1 MCDRFQILFSS
12 KKLDKGEETITHIGG
27 RNVLGEVWSIK
38 LEQAFEGFQS
48 GNWAFFI
55 TTNRQTYDVEI
66 LKSEQ
71 GLKICS
77 VGTERNLILEL
88 ADCPR

>member
-48 GNWAFFI
+48 GNWEFFI
-55 TTNRQTYDVEI
+55 TTNMQTYDVEI
-66 LKSEQ
+66 QKSEQ
-71 GLKICS
+71 GLMIS
-77 VGTERNLILEL
+77 SMGTERNLILEL